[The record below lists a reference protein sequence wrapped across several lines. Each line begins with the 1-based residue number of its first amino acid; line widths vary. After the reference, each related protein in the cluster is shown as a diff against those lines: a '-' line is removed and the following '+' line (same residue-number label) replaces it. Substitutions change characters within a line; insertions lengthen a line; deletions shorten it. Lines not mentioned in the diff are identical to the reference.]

1 MQIDLA
7 SLQKRLEE
15 LAGEMK
21 TQHLLLAKGLVSGKT
36 QADAYRASGGKSKDP
51 SNSANVMI
59 QRNSSITEYV
69 EISAQIVNLKSQ
81 DEVYATFDQK
91 KRMLWDA
98 AQRCMQEVEPE
109 YAGRG
114 DDKQLVGYVFDVK
127 GMTGCVSELNRMD
140 GDHAAIKTDNRH
152 NFDDLSD
159 DEIDKKL
166 AAFGAT
172 PAESN

>member
-1 MQIDLA
+1 
-7 SLQKRLEE
+7 
-15 LAGEMK
+15 
-21 TQHLLLAKGLVSGKT
+21 
-36 QADAYRASGGKSKDP
+36 
-51 SNSANVMI
+51 
-59 QRNSSITEYV
+59 
-69 EISAQIVNLKSQ
+69 
-81 DEVYATFDQK
+81 
-91 KRMLWDA
+91 MLWDA